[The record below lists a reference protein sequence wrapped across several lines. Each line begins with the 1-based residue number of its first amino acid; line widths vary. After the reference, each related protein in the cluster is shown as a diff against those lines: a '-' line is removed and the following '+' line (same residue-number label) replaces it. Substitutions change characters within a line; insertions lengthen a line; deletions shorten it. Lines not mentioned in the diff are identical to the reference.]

1 MVCGLGLGDET
12 VGIETGFAIFVATD
26 LVLDVRLDL
35 GLRFFFFF
43 FNLFLFFL

>member
-12 VGIETGFAIFVATD
+12 VGIETSLAIFVATD

-43 FNLFLFFL
+43 NLFLFFL

>member
-35 GLRFFFFF
+35 GLRFFFFLIF
-43 FNLFLFFL
+43 SFFFL